1 VSYQTTSIL
10 GTREQIFEDVRLLVE
25 SLGCFNG
32 GLVGYVEEYH
42 SIGMTQ
48 ANYDACAE
56 AFRTLGRYDSA
67 AED

>member
-1 VSYQTTSIL
+1 MSYQTTSIL

-48 ANYDACAE
+48 TNYDACAE
-56 AFRTLGRYDSA
+56 AFRTLGNYSSA